1 MSLKYLPNNP
11 NQPYLNHDAHA
22 SWFSFAHFQE
32 KRMLETYLTVKTIIM
47 LFGLAFLLLY
57 FILCGIAIIP
67 AIMEYRECRKMMR
80 QIKHE
85 EHPKQ

>member
-1 MSLKYLPNNP
+1 
-11 NQPYLNHDAHA
+11 
-22 SWFSFAHFQE
+22 
-32 KRMLETYLTVKTIIM
+32 MLETYLTVKTIIM
-47 LFGLAFLLLY
+47 LFGLAFLQLY